1 MSRAFLDI
9 PAGIN
14 ADETRTTVGAAGWAD
29 GDKVR
34 FHKKRPQTVGG
45 WERSIADRLT
55 GVCRT
60 ALPWTDSIGALV
72 VGFGTHRK
80 LQVTRGGAL
89 FDITPFIPPT
99 KLGAAPLTTT
109 NTSAVV
115 TVAHAAH
122 GLATGNVV
130 VISGAVAV
138 GGITPNG
145 TFPITVT
152 GPDAYTITFTAPAT
166 SGATG
171 GGAAVV
177 ITPQVELPAG
187 AEHGTGTAGYGTGAY
202 GVGAYSE
209 PSTSDYFARTWALD
223 FYGES
228 LMASPRGGTIY
239 WWKNNTAERAV
250 ALAGAPKSCSS
261 MLVNE
266 QRQVMAFGC
275 NEELSGDFNPLCI
288 RFSDIENPEDWT
300 TSPSNN
306 AGEVILKGGGRLVR
320 GKVLGPY
327 VLAWTDNGLYF
338 GTFVGDPSQTWRFDR
353 VPGQGGLIG
362 PNAVVADGQT
372 TYWPSP
378 AGQFHRY
385 TLGAAI
391 DLLPCTVRNDFFE
404 NLSASQA
411 DKIVASSCS
420 QFSEI
425 RFDYPD
431 ARDGFEN
438 SRYVAVCLR
447 DLAWTRGRMA
457 RSAYV
462 DAGPSASP
470 IGVTPAGDVYWHER
484 GHSADGAP
492 LSGFL
497 ESADQYIDEDRR
509 HMMLRDVEP
518 DFESQIGPITL
529 KVITRDFPQSD
540 DQEWD
545 PVMLA
550 PGQDFEDFRAEGRFI
565 RTRWEWSSVPAFAR
579 WGRPSFD
586 AVRTGQR

>member
-1 MSRAFLDI
+1 MTRSFLDI

-14 ADETRTTVGAAGWAD
+14 SDETPTTVGAAGWCD

-34 FHKKRPQTVGG
+34 FHKKRPQVVGG
-45 WERSIADRLT
+45 WERSIADLLT

-72 VGFGTHRK
+72 VAFGTHAK
-80 LQVTRGGAL
+80 LQATRGGAL
-89 FDITPFIPPT
+89 YDITPFIPPT
-99 KLGAAPLTTT
+99 KLAAAPLTTT
-109 NTSAVV
+109 NTSPVV
-115 TVAHAAH
+115 TVAHVAH
-122 GLATGNVV
+122 GLATGDVV
-130 VISGAVAV
+130 VITGAVAV
-138 GGITPNG
+138 GGITVGG

-152 GPDAYTITFTAPAT
+152 GPDAYTITFTGPAT

-187 AEHGTGTAGYGTGAY
+187 AEHGTGTAGYSTGAY

-209 PSTSDYFARTWALD
+209 PSISDYFARTWALD
-223 FYGES
+223 TYGES

-239 WWKNNTAERAV
+239 WWRNNTAERAV
-250 ALAGAPKSCSS
+250 ALAGAPKSCSF

-275 NEELSGDFNPLCI
+275 NEELTGDFNPLCI

-306 AGEVILKGGGRLVR
+306 AGEVILKGGGRLVSAEMI
-320 GKVLGPY
+320 GPY
-327 VLAWTDNGLYF
+327 LFVWTDNALYL
-338 GTFVGDPSQTWRFDR
+338 GTFVGDPSQTWRFDL
-353 VPGQGGLIG
+353 VGGKCGLIG
-362 PNAVVADGQT
+362 PNAAIVVGQT
-372 TYWPSP
+372 AFWPSP
-378 AGQFHRY
+378 SQQFHSC
-385 TLGAAI
+385 TLGGAV
-391 DLLPCTVRNDFFE
+391 DVLPCTVRDDFFE

-411 DKIVASSCS
+411 DKIVASSCA

-431 ARDGFEN
+431 GRDGFEN
-438 SRYVAVCLR
+438 SRYVAACLR
-447 DLAWTRGRMA
+447 DMAWTRGNMA

-462 DAGPSASP
+462 DSGPSVSP
-470 IGVTPAGDVYWHER
+470 IGVTPGGDVYWHER
-484 GHSADGAP
+484 GHTADGAP
-492 LSGFL
+492 LSWFL

-518 DFESQIGPITL
+518 DFENQIGPVSL
-529 KVITRDFPQSD
+529 KVITRDFAQSD

-550 PGQDFEDFRAEGRFI
+550 AGQDFADFRAEGRFI
-565 RTRWEWSSVPAFAR
+565 RTRWEGSSAPSFAR
-579 WGRPSFD
+579 FGRCSFD
-586 AVRTGQR
+586 AIRTGQR